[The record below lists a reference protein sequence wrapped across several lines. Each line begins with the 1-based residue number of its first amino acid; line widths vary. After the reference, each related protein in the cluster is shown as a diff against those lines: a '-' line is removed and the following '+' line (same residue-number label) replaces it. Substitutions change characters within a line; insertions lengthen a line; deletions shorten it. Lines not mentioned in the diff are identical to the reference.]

1 MAVRRIFWYGADILR
16 TPCSDIKK
24 VDEHTLSLV
33 KDMFET
39 MQTADGVGLAA
50 NQVGAGDRLVVIRI
64 PENERRKGQSLTMV
78 NPVIKARSEETVA
91 DEEGCLSVPGVRAE
105 VTRPKL
111 VTVEYYDLD
120 GKLYRV
126 EADGLLARVM
136 QHEIDHI
143 DGTVFVERIPNE
155 IKRELTLEL
164 RRIKREEKNRI
175 L

>member
-1 MAVRRIFWYGADILR
+1 MAVRRIYWYGADILR
-16 TPCSDIKK
+16 TPSSEITK
-24 VDEHTLSLV
+24 VTDSTLTLV

-39 MQTADGVGLAA
+39 MKSADGVGLAA
-50 NQVGAGDRLVVIRI
+50 NQVGEGVKLVVIHI
-64 PENERRKGQSLTMV
+64 PENAKRKGRSMTMV
-78 NPVIKARSEETVA
+78 NPVVKARSEETAA

-105 VTRPKL
+105 VTRPAL
-111 VTVEYYDLD
+111 VNVEYYDLD
-120 GKLYRV
+120 GKIYRV

-143 DGTVFVERIPNE
+143 EGTVFVERIPVDV
-155 IKRELTLEL
+155 KRELTLEL